1 MKIRLT
7 EEQYNKLIKEQ
18 TRFDFPIHGIPDSH
32 KQSYRDYQKKRSRTV
47 PSAARSTG
55 ATPASRGR
63 GQSLFPE
70 ILQAGF

>member
-32 KQSYRDYQKKRSRTV
+32 KQSYRDYQKKRRSEKTV
-47 PSAARSTG
+47 PNKSA
-55 ATPASRGR
+55 
-63 GQSLFPE
+63 
-70 ILQAGF
+70 